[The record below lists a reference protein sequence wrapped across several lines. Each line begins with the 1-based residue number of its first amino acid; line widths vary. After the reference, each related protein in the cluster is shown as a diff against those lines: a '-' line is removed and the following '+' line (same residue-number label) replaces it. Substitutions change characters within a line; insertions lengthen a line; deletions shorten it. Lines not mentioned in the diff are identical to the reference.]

1 MNAGVDIPVPF
12 AEARAQ
18 VQPAWIDYNGHMN
31 VGYFNVVFDL
41 AAEPF
46 FDFLGLTQ
54 DFRRRH
60 GATTFALEQHL
71 NFLREVNEGDELRF
85 EARLL
90 DFDAKRFHFYQE
102 MFRVGDDRPAASC
115 EGLSAHVN
123 IATRRITS
131 MPPELAERLAAIRQ
145 AHAALERPWQIGHVM
160 SAQPLRSVRRD

>member
-1 MNAGVDIPVPF
+1 MNVGFDIPVPF
-12 AEARAQ
+12 AKARTR

-31 VGYFNVVFDL
+31 VGYFSVVFDL

-123 IATRRITS
+123 IATRRTAP
-131 MPPELAERLAAIRQ
+131 MPRELTDRLAAIGQ
-145 AHAALERPWQIGHVM
+145 AHAALKRPWQIGHVM
-160 SAQPLRSVRRD
+160 SARPLRKT